1 MRLRPVVIALA
12 IAAVAGGGWYYAR
25 HQGGAGKA
33 DGKTTESRGQAGR
46 PGVAVITAAATS
58 ETFPVRRRAIGVI
71 ETPASVVVRSRIAS
85 QILEQHIRDG
95 QMVKAG
101 DPLFTLDDKEARAAV
116 ARDEAAVARDTAL
129 LARANA
135 DQERVKQLAARNTA
149 AQSQVD
155 LAVANARSAAAAL
168 AGSQAALA
176 ASKLQLSYTKIDA
189 PMAGRIGAVRVP
201 PGNLVGAGDLSGLGL
216 VTITQIQP
224 VRVTFTLPERDL
236 GALRGAMLRQAPT
249 VRVMSPNS
257 GEELASSIVD
267 FVDNA
272 VDTGSGTIVARAT
285 FPNGDL
291 RLWPGMFV
299 DVAMDLDQRR
309 DTTIVPTVAVQ
320 QGQDSP
326 FVYVVGKDGKVDSR
340 PVKVFAALEGRTAIA
355 SGVSPG
361 EHVIIEG
368 QQRVG
373 PGVRV
378 NETLRPPDKNA
389 EKEDMARTGAPR
401 ARPEKGNPT

>member
-12 IAAVAGGGWYYAR
+12 IAAVAGGGWYYVR
-25 HQGGAGKA
+25 HQGGGV
-33 DGKTTESRGQAGR
+33 KTSASHAQSGR
-46 PGVAVITAAATS
+46 PGVAVITAAATA

-85 QILEQHIRDG
+85 QILEQHIQDG

-116 ARDEAAVARDTAL
+116 ARDEAAIARDTAL

-176 ASKLQLSYTKIDA
+176 ASRLQLSYTKIFA

-201 PGNLVGAGDLSGLGL
+201 PGNLVGAGDLSGQGL

-236 GALRGAMLRQAPT
+236 GALRAAMLKQPPT
-249 VRVMSPNS
+249 VRVMLPNS
-257 GEELASSIVD
+257 GEELASSVID

-272 VDTGSGTIVARAT
+272 VDTGSGTIIARAT

-299 DVAMDLDQRR
+299 DVAMDLDQRP
-309 DTTIVPTVAVQ
+309 DTTVVPTVAVQ

-340 PVKVFAALEGRTAIA
+340 PVKVFAALEGRTAIT
-355 SGVSPG
+355 SGVNPG
-361 EHVIIEG
+361 EHVIVEG

-378 NETLRPPDKNA
+378 TETLRTPDKSA

-401 ARPEKGNPT
+401 ARPEKANPT

>member
-1 MRLRPVVIALA
+1 MRLRPVVITLA
-12 IAAVAGGGWYYAR
+12 IAAVAGGSWYYVR
-25 HQGGAGKA
+25 HQGGGV
-33 DGKTTESRGQAGR
+33 KTTAGHAQNGR
-46 PGVAVITAAATS
+46 PGVAVITAAATA

-85 QILEQHIRDG
+85 QILEQHIQDG

-116 ARDEAAVARDTAL
+116 ARDEAAIARDTAL

-135 DQERVKQLAARNTA
+135 DQERIKQLAARNTA

-176 ASKLQLSYTKIDA
+176 ASRLQLSYTKIFA

-201 PGNLVGAGDLSGLGL
+201 PGNLVGAGDLSGQGL

-236 GALRGAMLRQAPT
+236 GALRAAMLKQPPA

-257 GEELASSIVD
+257 GEELASSVID

-272 VDTGSGTIVARAT
+272 VDTGSGTIIARAT

-299 DVAMDLDQRR
+299 DVALDLDQRP
-309 DTTIVPTVAVQ
+309 DTTVVPTVAVQ

-340 PVKVFAALEGRTAIA
+340 PVKVFAALEGRTAIT
-355 SGVSPG
+355 SGVNPG
-361 EHVIIEG
+361 EHVIVEG

-378 NETLRPPDKNA
+378 TETLRTPDKSV

-401 ARPEKGNPT
+401 ARPEKANPT